1 MTGTVTR
8 GRDLPGRRG
17 RPANTSTDDT
27 VATILS
33 SARRLFAA
41 HGYTATSNRAVAAD
55 AGLAHTAIY
64 NHFGSKAR
72 MFGAVFIDVQ
82 DMLIAELDR
91 SAREEPTRPPFPR
104 VLFGAIEG
112 LHAADPSYVGFLAS
126 MYVEVR
132 RHSELR
138 EIFQG
143 GSPFPIVDVMRD
155 LAIRSQPSAEGST
168 GEEPMWFWIAFA
180 LGLAQISALA
190 DAESFAT
197 TLAALRRQAAGAAP
211 MLLIANGS
219 QNGSAR

>member
-1 MTGTVTR
+1 M
-8 GRDLPGRRG
+8 
-17 RPANTSTDDT
+17 
-27 VATILS
+27 LS

-91 SAREEPTRPPFPR
+91 SAQEEPTGPPFPR
-104 VLFGAIEG
+104 ALFGAIEG

-132 RHSELR
+132 RHPQLR
-138 EIFQG
+138 ETFQR
-143 GSPFPIVDVMRD
+143 GSPFPIVDVLRD
-155 LAIRSQPSAEGST
+155 LAIRSQPSAAGST

-219 QNGSAR
+219 PDESAR

>member
-1 MTGTVTR
+1 
-8 GRDLPGRRG
+8 
-17 RPANTSTDDT
+17 
-27 VATILS
+27 
-33 SARRLFAA
+33 
-41 HGYTATSNRAVAAD
+41 
-55 AGLAHTAIY
+55 
-64 NHFGSKAR
+64 
-72 MFGAVFIDVQ
+72 
-82 DMLIAELDR
+82 
-91 SAREEPTRPPFPR
+91 
-104 VLFGAIEG
+104 
-112 LHAADPSYVGFLAS
+112 

-211 MLLIANGS
+211 MSLIANGS
-219 QNGSAR
+219 QYGSAR